1 MTSRA
6 LSSLGRLACVSVAAT
21 VAACAAPRVR
31 DATVAPQPVLPNDA
45 AAARALDELVRHDVQ
60 WSSPGG
66 DEAGSMPIGN
76 GTFGANVWIDAKGD
90 LLLLLSHT
98 DAFSE
103 IERLLKLGRVRIS
116 CDPPLAVAPFAQRM
130 RFADGMIEV
139 ECGEGDDRVLLRVWI
154 DSASETLHTTLD
166 GRRPRTVTATLENW
180 RGTARTLEGGERNS
194 SWVMRDA
201 PDSIALVESADVV
214 VPIEES
220 PDAIAWYHRNESSI
234 VALTL
239 EHQGLIAFE
248 SAFPDPLILR
258 TFGGRIEGEG
268 FVRADAHTMR
278 ADGARERHALRVT
291 VACSQADDLA
301 SWQRR
306 LGQVAASAADH
317 AASRARTSAWWR
329 SRFAQSWVF
338 VDMPEAERGALA
350 PSQAYAAQ
358 RAAALAATGG
368 VFPVKFNGSI
378 FTVAPRFVNGEP
390 FNDDFRRW
398 GGDYWWQN
406 TRLPYHGMLARGDD
420 DRMRS
425 LFDFYFK
432 AIRGCSVRAKE
443 YYGAEGAY
451 FPETMTTF
459 ATYSN
464 GDYGWNREGLEKGV
478 VQCPWWQWE
487 WNQGPELIALLLDH
501 WDHTGDERML
511 EERAIPTA
519 RAVLRYFDTRFTRDA
534 RGILVISPTQALE
547 TYWTGVVNDLP
558 CVAGLREVTARLL
571 ALPARFGDAAD
582 RALWERMRASCPPL
596 PLTADGARLA
606 PAEKFDPTRSNCENP
621 ELYAVWPFWLPDDML
636 GIGRASFAARIE
648 KMTHGW
654 TQDGMQAARLGL
666 ADDAAANVRAKLGNT
681 HQNFRYPT
689 FWGPN
694 FDWLPDQCHGS
705 NLLTTVQEML
715 LQSRPDGTITLL
727 PAWPKSWN
735 ARFRLYGAAGTRV
748 TAEVRGGALVSL
760 EVDPPA
766 HRARVKVAEG
776 WTAP

>member
-1 MTSRA
+1 
-6 LSSLGRLACVSVAAT
+6 
-21 VAACAAPRVR
+21 
-31 DATVAPQPVLPNDA
+31 
-45 AAARALDELVRHDVQ
+45 
-60 WSSPGG
+60 
-66 DEAGSMPIGN
+66 
-76 GTFGANVWIDAKGD
+76 
-90 LLLLLSHT
+90 
-98 DAFSE
+98 
-103 IERLLKLGRVRIS
+103 
-116 CDPPLAVAPFAQRM
+116 
-130 RFADGMIEV
+130 
-139 ECGEGDDRVLLRVWI
+139 
-154 DSASETLHTTLD
+154 
-166 GRRPRTVTATLENW
+166 
-180 RGTARTLEGGERNS
+180 
-194 SWVMRDA
+194 
-201 PDSIALVESADVV
+201 
-214 VPIEES
+214 
-220 PDAIAWYHRNESSI
+220 
-234 VALTL
+234 
-239 EHQGLIAFE
+239 
-248 SAFPDPLILR
+248 
-258 TFGGRIEGEG
+258 
-268 FVRADAHTMR
+268 
-278 ADGARERHALRVT
+278 
-291 VACSQADDLA
+291 
-301 SWQRR
+301 
-306 LGQVAASAADH
+306 
-317 AASRARTSAWWR
+317 
-329 SRFAQSWVF
+329 
-338 VDMPEAERGALA
+338 
-350 PSQAYAAQ
+350 
-358 RAAALAATGG
+358 
-368 VFPVKFNGSI
+368 
-378 FTVAPRFVNGEP
+378 
-390 FNDDFRRW
+390 
-398 GGDYWWQN
+398 
-406 TRLPYHGMLARGDD
+406 MLARGDD

-432 AIRGCSVRAKE
+432 AIRGCSVRANE